1 MSTNNETHEFNTDL
15 LTAWVALCD
24 KLGEMRTAGASAEEI
39 AVMEELIKASLAVL
53 VNTSRVR
60 GVQVE
65 SEVDAEDPD

>member
-1 MSTNNETHEFNTDL
+1 MSTTHEFNTDL
-15 LTAWVALCD
+15 FTAWVALCD
-24 KLGEMRTAGASAEEI
+24 KLGEIRSAGASAEEI

-60 GVQVE
+60 GGVV

>member
-1 MSTNNETHEFNTDL
+1 MSTTHEFNTDL

-24 KLGEMRTAGASAEEI
+24 KLGEIRSAGASAEEI
-39 AVMEELIKASLAVL
+39 AVMEELITASLAVL

-60 GVQVE
+60 GGVV

>member
-1 MSTNNETHEFNTDL
+1 
-15 LTAWVALCD
+15 
-24 KLGEMRTAGASAEEI
+24 MRTAGASAEEI
-39 AVMEELIKASLAVL
+39 AVMEELINAALTVL

>member
-1 MSTNNETHEFNTDL
+1 MSTTHEFNTDL

-24 KLGEMRTAGASAEEI
+24 KLGEIRSAGASAEEI

-60 GVQVE
+60 GGVV

>member
-1 MSTNNETHEFNTDL
+1 MSATHEFNTDL

-24 KLGEMRTAGASAEEI
+24 KLGEMRGAGASAEEI

-60 GVQVE
+60 GEVE
-65 SEVDAEDPD
+65 SEVVAEDPD

>member
-1 MSTNNETHEFNTDL
+1 MSTHEFNTDL
-15 LTAWVALCD
+15 LTGWVALCD
-24 KLGEMRTAGASAEEI
+24 KLGEMWTAGASAEEI
-39 AVMEELIKASLAVL
+39 AVMEELIKAALAVL

>member
-1 MSTNNETHEFNTDL
+1 MSTHEFNTDL
-15 LTAWVALCD
+15 LTGWVALCD
-24 KLGEMRTAGASAEEI
+24 KLGEMRTAGAAGASAEEI
-39 AVMEELIKASLAVL
+39 AVMEELINAALTVL